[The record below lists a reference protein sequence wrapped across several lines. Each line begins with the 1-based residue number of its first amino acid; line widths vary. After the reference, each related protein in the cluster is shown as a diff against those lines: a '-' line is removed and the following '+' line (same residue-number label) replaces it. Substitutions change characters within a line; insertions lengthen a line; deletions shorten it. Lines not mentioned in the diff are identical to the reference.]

1 MATSSN
7 IMAAPTSLSK
17 SFMDLPGEI
26 RNEIYHL
33 FFESLLARSTPVVR
47 TGSLP
52 INHTGI
58 QYASTS
64 TLEPIIALFLASQ
77 QISTEARTLFYAM
90 YFPRRH
96 YLLQSREPIYS
107 FSRTPSRWAQN
118 LHQVHLTAHGITQAR
133 RTFNPIKVAIVKAAR
148 ARHSSPATYLEALH
162 LQLANDSTPW
172 NSTRIRRRF
181 TADLTL
187 GGIPTTLR
195 VYRCANDR
203 FDILLVGPLGK
214 LDWTMI
220 PLVRYTEDAAWEQ
233 LLARRSRLLHD
244 DVPEAPMRQMPVTTE
259 FEPREPYVEEVDAG
273 HALVTNMALE
283 IAQALGLELEKPKA
297 DTWELSFR

>member
-118 LHQVHLTAHGITQAR
+118 LHQVHLTAHGITQ
-133 RTFNPIKVAIVKAAR
+133 
-148 ARHSSPATYLEALH
+148 
-162 LQLANDSTPW
+162 DSTPW